1 MFHGQDLNIKCDKIY
16 IGELVVKI
24 HIALLVQEGMKD
36 NLQKLVNDHKAFLS
50 ENYIV
55 STKGTAE
62 YLHENTEITVTEM
75 VNSGQE
81 GGDIII
87 ANMLLEGDIDVTIF
101 LLNPIRYFPH
111 CQDAYALMRV
121 CNFKN
126 IPLAMNMKTAD
137 VMLSSISRES

>member
-1 MFHGQDLNIKCDKIY
+1 MF
-16 IGELVVKI
+16 IGELTVKI
-24 HIALLVQEGMKD
+24 QIALAVQEGMKD
-36 NLQKLVNDHKAFLS
+36 HLQKLVDDHKTTLADS
-50 ENYIV
+50 HII

-62 YLHENTEITVTEM
+62 YIHENTEITVNEI
-75 VNSGQE
+75 VNSGEE
-81 GGDIII
+81 GGDISI
-87 ANMLLEGDIDVTIF
+87 ANMLLEDNIDVAIF

-137 VMLSSISRES
+137 LVLSDISRER

>member
-1 MFHGQDLNIKCDKIY
+1 MSKV
-16 IGELVVKI
+16 EI
-24 HIALLVQEGMKD
+24 HIALVVQEGMKD
-36 NLQKLVNDHKAFLS
+36 NLQKLVNDHKTLLLD
-50 ENYIV
+50 NYVV

-62 YLHENTEITVTEM
+62 YLHEKTEITVSKA
-75 VNSGQE
+75 VSSGQE
-81 GGDIII
+81 GGDINI
-87 ANMLLEGDIDVTIF
+87 ANMVLEGDVDVAIF

-137 VMLSSISRES
+137 LILTSISRES

>member
-1 MFHGQDLNIKCDKIY
+1 M
-16 IGELVVKI
+16 KI
-24 HIALLVQEGMKD
+24 HIALVVQEGMKD
-36 NLQKLVNDHKAFLS
+36 NLQKLVNDHKTFLS
-50 ENYIV
+50 DNYIV

-62 YLHENTEITVTEM
+62 YLHEKTEVVVNKV

-81 GGDIII
+81 GGDISI
-87 ANMLLEGDIDVTIF
+87 ANMLLGGDIDIAIF
-101 LLNPIRYFPH
+101 LLNPVRYFPH

-137 VMLSSISRES
+137 LILSDISRES

>member
-1 MFHGQDLNIKCDKIY
+1 MLYGQDLNIKCYQIY
-16 IGELVVKI
+16 IGEIAVTI
-24 HIALLVQEGMKD
+24 NIALVVQEGMKD
-36 NLQKLVNDHKAFLS
+36 NLQKLVNDHKTFLS
-50 ENYIV
+50 DNYII

-62 YLHENTEITVTEM
+62 YLHEKTEVVVNKV

-81 GGDIII
+81 GGDISI
-87 ANMLLEGDIDVTIF
+87 ANMLLEGDIDVAIF

-137 VMLSSISRES
+137 MILSSISHES

>member
-16 IGELVVKI
+16 IGELAVKI
-24 HIALLVQEGMKD
+24 HIALVVQEGMKD

-62 YLHENTEITVTEM
+62 YLHENTEIAVTEI

-87 ANMLLEGDIDVTIF
+87 ANMLLEGDIDVAIF

-126 IPLAMNMKTAD
+126 IPLAMNMRTAD

>member
-1 MFHGQDLNIKCDKIY
+1 
-16 IGELVVKI
+16 
-24 HIALLVQEGMKD
+24 MKD
-36 NLQKLVNDHKAFLS
+36 HLQKLVNDHKTFLS
-50 ENYIV
+50 DNYIV

-62 YLHENTEITVTEM
+62 YLHEKTEVVVNKV

-81 GGDIII
+81 GGDISI
-87 ANMLLEGDIDVTIF
+87 ANMLLQGDIDVAIF

-137 VMLSSISRES
+137 LILSDISRES

>member
-1 MFHGQDLNIKCDKIY
+1 MK
-16 IGELVVKI
+16 V
-24 HIALLVQEGMKD
+24 HIALVVQEGMKD
-36 NLQKLVNDHKAFLS
+36 NLQKLVNDHKTFLS
-50 ENYIV
+50 DNYIV

-62 YLHENTEITVTEM
+62 YLHEKTEITVTEI

-81 GGDIII
+81 GGDINI
-87 ANMLLEGDIDVTIF
+87 ANMLLEGNIDVAIF

-126 IPLAMNMKTAD
+126 IPLAMNMKTANLI
-137 VMLSSISRES
+137 LSDISRES

>member
-1 MFHGQDLNIKCDKIY
+1 
-16 IGELVVKI
+16 VKI
-24 HIALLVQEGMKD
+24 HIALVVQEGMKD
-36 NLQKLVNDHKAFLS
+36 NLQKLVNDHKTFLS
-50 ENYIV
+50 DNYIV

-62 YLHENTEITVTEM
+62 YLHEKTEVVVNKV

-81 GGDIII
+81 GGDISI
-87 ANMLLEGDIDVTIF
+87 ANMLLQGDIDVAIF

-137 VMLSSISRES
+137 LILSDISRES